1 MKNTL
6 LAIAGFFIVQFAF
19 AQAPQKVNY
28 QAVART
34 VAGAIIPN
42 QNISLRF
49 TIRDNSATGTVLY
62 SETQSKITNQF
73 GLFTAAIGGGTTV
86 SGSMLT
92 INWGSGDK
100 YLQVEIDPT
109 GGSTYVS
116 MGADQLLSVPYAL
129 FAGNSAAGPAGPTGA
144 TGLQELPVILV

>member
-1 MKNTL
+1 MKKL
-6 LAIAGFFIVQFAF
+6 LLFAAILFVGFFTF

-34 VAGAIIPN
+34 SSGNVIPN
-42 QNISLRF
+42 QNIAVRF
-49 TIRDNSATGTVLY
+49 TIHDGSGTGTVVY
-62 SETQSKITNQF
+62 KETQAVTTNQF
-73 GLFTAAIGGGTTV
+73 GLFTAAIGSGIPV

-109 GGSTYVS
+109 GGSTYVDI
-116 MGADQLLSVPYAL
+116 GNAQLLSVPYAL
-129 FAGNSAAGPAGPTGA
+129 FAGNSSAGPQGCR
-144 TGLQELPVILV
+144 